1 MVLSVQN
8 QAFARKLGG
17 NCSIGGAKYGRCG
30 RIDLLDKSGLAPV
43 SSSAGAYVCPQS
55 TELAHITGWGESCMI
70 PAGAIDP
77 SDTTCITTPNLIGEV
92 IDTITTVGIGI
103 DMRANFCS
111 VGAGDSH
118 MEGALISNSFFD
130 QCKDLPVIQRKKCQA
145 RLLRGINSDGSHM
158 TSYNSLQQYTTSD
171 LCQALPNLERPVVD
185 SNNQFVFYNGKQAFC
200 PVMRCNIPTDTMISK
215 YYDRVHQRTA
225 IMAVFGGAIGA
236 LISELTGDCSDL
248 VELGDG
254 SSAGVAMW
262 DIVRLKGE
270 IQGDQICTKMLFPTG
285 YTTLACKPRSIPE
298 TSYAGTNNCYV
309 NNSSCVTGES
319 HSKGFFKFTA
329 RMMECVNDLISNLFR
344 TPPDLACPKN
354 PLAAFQD
361 SLKDIVRVMMILYVI
376 IFGIRIAIGG
386 ALPKKSEFFTFILK
400 FALVIY
406 FAIGGVPGT
415 DNKTGIEQVYD
426 ISITAMSSFANMVAG
441 NDDLGIGPDGAPK
454 QSPKLCQFNLAD
466 YDEGYEYLAIWDSLD
481 CRLAFYLG
489 IASPVEGGAL
499 AAMTSNILNA
509 AVFVLIWGAMFSFIF
524 PLLVFMIAFGVFLL
538 SIVIYFVHVY
548 IIAMIAVAITIFMGP
563 IFIPMALFEKTKGY
577 FDEWLKLLIAY
588 TLYPAIIMAFVGV
601 MVITFDNII
610 YKGCDFIPDQNIPG
624 IDFNYWKFA
633 PNSTDECKSSFG
645 YITAQLSS
653 GHLSEIADFAGGLF
667 KYIRIKK
674 DVSLLGDLI
683 ESMMLCTFFAFLFY
697 YFAMQLSGFAADV
710 SQATNIGAQ
719 AIGPTALIDIALDVA
734 TKGYASKVKN
744 ELKSEDDKSKDGDN
758 GISVSKSKSARK
770 GIDVS
775 SKK

>member
-1 MVLSVQN
+1 MVLSVQHD
-8 QAFARKLGG
+8 ASARKLGG
-17 NCSIGGAKYGRCG
+17 NCSIGGADYGECG
-30 RIDLLDKSGLAPV
+30 QIDLLDKRNLTQVPAYS
-43 SSSAGAYVCPQS
+43 GAYVCPS
-55 TELAHITGWGESCMI
+55 SVELAHITGWAESCMV
-70 PAGAIDP
+70 PAGAIHA

-92 IDTITTVGIGI
+92 IDTITTLGIGI

-111 VGAGDSH
+111 VGAGGTQ
-118 MEGALISNSFFD
+118 MEGAMISKRLFD
-130 QCKDLPVIQRKKCQA
+130 QCNTLSVVERKKCQS
-145 RLLRGINSDGSHM
+145 RILRGVNADGTHM
-158 TSYNSLQQYTTSD
+158 TSYNSLQGFTTGN
-171 LCQALPNLERPVVD
+171 LCNAMPNLERPVVD
-185 SNNQFVFYNGKQAFC
+185 SNNQFVYYNGKQAFC

-215 YYDRVHQRTA
+215 YYDRVHERTA
-225 IMAVFGGAIGA
+225 IMAVFGGVIGA

-254 SSAGVAMW
+254 DSRGVAMW
-262 DIVRLKGE
+262 DIVQLRGE
-270 IQGDQICTKMLFPTG
+270 IQGDKICTKMLFPTG

-298 TSYAGTNNCYV
+298 TVYAGTNNCYV

-354 PLAAFQD
+354 PLAAFQE
-361 SLKDIVRVMMILYVI
+361 SLKDIVRGMMVLYVI
-376 IFGIRIAIGG
+376 IFGIRVAMGG

-400 FALVIY
+400 FALVTY

-415 DNKTGIEQVYD
+415 DNKTGIEHIYD
-426 ISITAMSSFANMVAG
+426 ISITAMSSFSNMIAG
-441 NDDLGIGPDGAPK
+441 NDNLGIGADGAPK
-454 QSPKLCQFNLAD
+454 QSTKLCQFNLD
-466 YDEGYEYLAIWDSLD
+466 YYDEGYEYLALWDSLD

-489 IASPVEGGAL
+489 ISSPVEGGAL
-499 AAMTSNILNA
+499 AAMSSNILKA

-524 PLLVFMIAFGVFLL
+524 PLLVFMTAFGVFLL

-588 TLYPAIIMAFVGV
+588 TLYPTIITAFLGI
-601 MVITFDNII
+601 MVITFDNVI
-610 YKGCDFIPDQNIPG
+610 YKGCDFVPETKTSVITFD
-624 IDFNYWKFA
+624 YWKFA
-633 PNSTDECKSSFG
+633 PNPTDECQNSFG
-645 YITAQLSS
+645 YILAQLSS
-653 GHLSEIADFAGGLF
+653 GNLTEIADFAGGLF
-667 KYIRIKK
+667 QYVRIKK
-674 DVSLLGDLI
+674 DVAILGDLI

-697 YFAMQLSGFAADV
+697 YFAMQLSGFAADL
-710 SQATNIGAQ
+710 SQSTNIGAQ
-719 AIGPTALIDIALDVA
+719 AISPTAIIDKALDAA
-734 TKGYASKVKN
+734 TKGGASKAK
-744 ELKSEDDKSKDGDN
+744 DATKSKDDKGKDGDK
-758 GISVSKSKSARK
+758 GVSVSKDKSGRK